1 MDPPQSY
8 VTNKYHIP
16 SLSLLCLGGGQSSL
30 LIWQLCLRV
39 NQAPYSWRLLCAKGV
54 VKVKWKY
61 KRLMGLELFIQNHLI
76 LTEAFSPAGTGY
88 MINLLLLFN
97 GPNDTR
103 SVAKV
108 VFSCKQRCK

>member
-1 MDPPQSY
+1 
-8 VTNKYHIP
+8 
-16 SLSLLCLGGGQSSL
+16 
-30 LIWQLCLRV
+30 
-39 NQAPYSWRLLCAKGV
+39 
-54 VKVKWKY
+54 
-61 KRLMGLELFIQNHLI
+61 MGLELFIQNHLI